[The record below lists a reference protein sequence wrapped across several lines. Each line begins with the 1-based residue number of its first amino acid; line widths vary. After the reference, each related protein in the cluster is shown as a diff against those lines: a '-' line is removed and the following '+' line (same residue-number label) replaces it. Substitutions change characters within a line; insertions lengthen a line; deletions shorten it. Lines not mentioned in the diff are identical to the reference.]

1 MSARSTRGSR
11 KKIDPRSVRPLRLRP
26 IRQDLRWDEDVADN
40 DIMQGLVVAL
50 LMAMVLFFA
59 LGYTR

>member
-1 MSARSTRGSR
+1 MT
-11 KKIDPRSVRPLRLRP
+11 LRLHP
-26 IRQDLRWDEDVADN
+26 IRQGLRWDEDVADN

-50 LMAMVLFFA
+50 LTAMVLFFA